1 MQRDELAKR
10 LDLRKGGRAL
20 EQLAIGEARF
30 VAKKPAR
37 REREDRVAVER
48 VQGRARVAGAEG
60 VLGGGQLE
68 AGLGRDLGR
77 RAGRDGL
84 PTDPF
89 AYAGDWCWSSARVT
103 ASIVPGGSW
112 APLGVPKM
120 RERRM
125 PMAVSRSFPPDRR
138 SDAPARSRA
147 RAPALARSN
156 GGAAARSAMAMS
168 WSSSPTP
175 LSIAAVVVPSLAA
188 SRESS
193 IRMRT
198 PSEVRIAVVC
208 VSPARTRSTIGGR
221 CASPAE
227 RACSRSARRSRS
239 RDR

>member
-1 MQRDELAKR
+1 VQRDELAKR
-10 LDLRKGGRAL
+10 FDLRKGGRTL

-30 VAKKPAR
+30 VAKKPPR

-77 RAGRDGL
+77 IRSRTPRTRIA
-84 PTDPF
+84 TTT
-89 AYAGDWCWSSARVT
+89 T
-103 ASIVPGGSW
+103 ASPAPRIVSTVSTVPGGSW

-156 GGAAARSAMAMS
+156 GGAAARSAIAMS

-175 LSIAAVVVPSLAA
+175 LSIAAVVVPSLAD

-198 PSEVRIAVVC
+198 PSEVRIAVVS
-208 VSPARTRSTIGGR
+208 VSPARTRSTIGAR

-227 RACSRSARRSRS
+227 RACRRSARRSRS